1 MTLKVDIKKCIEEQ
15 LDAGKRKF
23 IIFPFGDV
31 GREVKAI
38 LSESYGVEVEYIL
51 DNHLSKYNPNIKP
64 LAYLKEIECKEF
76 TLILTTTNVNIYESL
91 RSAVLEYIP
100 EDNIVEFPSMKIGG
114 WITKIGKYSYGPICR
129 NHAFIESIGNFCGF
143 ATGTEAV
150 PNHPMDC
157 ITTHPMI
164 YAGQTWGGVKI
175 DYNHFKNNRWFFEGV
190 KPCKEF
196 KQDKRSKIGND
207 VWLGRNVIIT
217 NGANIGNG
225 VIAGAGS
232 VITKDVPDYAVVVGA
247 PARVIRY
254 RYTKDQIK
262 ALNEI
267 KWWDWSDEE
276 IRERYED
283 FYLPIEEFIKKYYKN
298 VYK

>member
-1 MTLKVDIKKCIEEQ
+1 MTLREDIKECIEQQ

-31 GREVKAI
+31 GKRVKDT

-64 LAYLKEIECKEF
+64 LDYLKEIDCSEYM
-76 TLILTTTNVNIYESL
+76 LILTTTNANIYETLKKS
-91 RSAVLEYIP
+91 VMQYIS
-100 EDNIVEFPSMKIGG
+100 EDQIIEFSSMKIGG
-114 WITKIGKYSYGPICR
+114 WKTKIGRYSYGPICR

-143 ATGTEAV
+143 AIGTEAV

-175 DYNHFKNNRWFFEGV
+175 GYDNFRNNRWFFKGV
-190 KPCKEF
+190 QPKDVFETE
-196 KQDKRSKIGND
+196 KRSKIGHD
-207 VWLGRNVIIT
+207 VWLGRNVVIT

-225 VIAGAGS
+225 VIAGAGAI
-232 VITKDVPDYAVVVGA
+232 ITKDVPDYAVVVGA
-247 PARVIRY
+247 PARIIKY
-254 RYTKDQIK
+254 RYTEEQIK

-276 IRERYED
+276 IRERYDD
-283 FYLPIEEFIKKYYKN
+283 FYLPIEEFINKYYKN
-298 VYK
+298 K